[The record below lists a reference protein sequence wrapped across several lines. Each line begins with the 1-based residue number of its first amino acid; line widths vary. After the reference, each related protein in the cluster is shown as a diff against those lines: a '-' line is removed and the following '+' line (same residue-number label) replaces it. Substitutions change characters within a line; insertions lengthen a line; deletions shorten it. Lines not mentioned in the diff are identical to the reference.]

1 MAVGRDHHP
10 HIDSNSPHDIP
21 CHIPRDIIFSFPA
34 PCHISRSITFST
46 PFPSRISH
54 GIRSDSAANGPAGEI
69 DTPDRKVAQQIHT
82 SAAVHLVEAL
92 LGAPHRRCKSLILR
106 QGPLPRRQEAR
117 RRLHKVPVKTLHIDT
132 AYTVRQR
139 HGNHITTMRDAY
151 AQIGMRDKT
160 GCSRGVILHAYIS
173 SQISVQQGPPRQI
186 LASAV
191 LRNKGGD
198 RMQIILA
205 RRRRQLRICCGRKY
219 ILQSKG

>member
-1 MAVGRDHHP
+1 MRLP
-10 HIDSNSPHDIP
+10 Q
-21 CHIPRDIIFSFPA
+21 
-34 PCHISRSITFST
+34 ST
-46 PFPSRISH
+46 R
-54 GIRSDSAANGPAGEI
+54 
-69 DTPDRKVAQQIHT
+69 
-82 SAAVHLVEAL
+82 

-117 RRLHKVPVKTLHIDT
+117 CRLHKVPVKTLHIDT

-139 HGNHITTMRDAY
+139 YGNHIATMRNAY
-151 AQIGMRDKT
+151 VQIGIRNKT
-160 GCSRGVILHAYIS
+160 GRSRGVILHAYIS

-205 RRRRQLRICCGRKY
+205 RRRRQLRLRGYRPRKQYPEGLILHFRHRSQQPLPCRRGGPPSSPPSAARRASRPCLPCTEGRA
-219 ILQSKG
+219 